1 MVLACFYVCFY
12 TTYFADPF
20 NLDHNLGA
28 GVTRKMASYIMSTF
42 IRGRELFGFPRYDIP
57 PQLCQRF
64 FFDVYFLTD
73 GYEAPTDRNCRVC
86 GKIGHIAKDCPRSKS
101 NRRAEEKKEEEER
114 EVAKENGQIPD
125 ISRKPFNAGPAR
137 PRSASAPNKQEQKRG
152 NEISTSLPVSQ
163 QNNIPARQEV
173 SGQSSSRSQPDT
185 NSITAAL
192 TQNHEVKR
200 NENSIAN
207 SPDMPPSHVQ
217 SPQTGVVNKNGSVT
231 DLESETMDA
240 NSTHA
245 ETPSPKDLSANVA
258 TDIIP
263 GSVSQGPHTTGAGS
277 NNGLAGRMSPQVS
290 ESPSEIPDGQPL
302 IMNTPPPNQ
311 PFMFHPQTGHIVG
324 SPSQYEMWLRHH
336 ELMALTQPFSP
347 PIRPLVPYPLTPK
360 AQTQGQHWNIVSE
373 NLPVQHFGSP
383 IRGQQHRAVPNEHL
397 VSHSPPNISRNVM
410 WPAGIHSPPHAARGH
425 QYQEQQLPFPRV
437 RAPGLPI
444 PVTGS
449 PPHPRLSYASP
460 PGVPVSPQQIGQ
472 HLQMTNSPGMSPPV
486 YGSPPQHALQHSV
499 PRQERLSHP
508 PMGTHMVSSP
518 YWPFWFFTS
527 K

>member
-1 MVLACFYVCFY
+1 MACFHLCFCV
-12 TTYFADPF
+12 TYFADPF

-42 IRGRELFGFPRYDIP
+42 IRGRERFGFPRYDIP

-114 EVAKENGQIPD
+114 KVAKENGQIPV

-137 PRSASAPNKQEQKRG
+137 PRSASTPNKQEQKRG
-152 NEISTSLPVSQ
+152 DEISTSLPVSQ
-163 QNNIPARQEV
+163 QNNIPAPQEV

-185 NSITAAL
+185 NSVTAAL
-192 TQNHEVKR
+192 TQNHEVKP

-207 SPDMPPSHVQ
+207 SPGMPPSHVQ
-217 SPQTGVVNKNGSVT
+217 SPQTGVVNKIGSVT
-231 DLESETMDA
+231 DLESETMVA

-245 ETPSPKDLSANVA
+245 QTPSPKDLSATVS

-263 GSVSQGPHTTGAGS
+263 GSPTQGPHATGAGS
-277 NNGLAGRMSPQVS
+277 NNGLAERMSPQVS
-290 ESPSEIPDGQPL
+290 KSPPEIPDGQPL
-302 IMNTPPPNQ
+302 IMNTPPRNQ
-311 PFMFHPQTGHIVG
+311 PFMFHPQTGHLVG
-324 SPSQYEMWLRHH
+324 SPSQYEMWRRHH
-336 ELMALTQPFSP
+336 ELMALTQSFSP
-347 PIRPLVPYPLTPK
+347 PIRPLVPYPLTPE

-373 NLPVQHFGSP
+373 NVPMQHFGSP
-383 IRGQQHRAVPNEHL
+383 IRGQQHRAVPNGHL

-425 QYQEQQLPFPRV
+425 QYQEQQPPFPRV
-437 RAPGLPI
+437 GAPGLPI

-449 PPHPRLSYASP
+449 PPHPRLSYASS
-460 PGVPVSPQQIGQ
+460 PGVPVSPQQIAQ

-486 YGSPPQHALQHSV
+486 YGSPSQHALQHSV
-499 PRQERLSHP
+499 PRQEGLSHP
-508 PMGTHMVSSP
+508 LMGTHMVSSP